1 MASEVSKQRPVDGV
15 RARHKASKTVII
27 TRWYMGS
34 EVWRQRQEGLY
45 EFEAQQGQQSK
56 FKASWDD
63 TGKRCLK
70 TKQTKSP
77 EVGGGDGRSI
87 GFGM

>member
-1 MASEVSKQRPVDGV
+1 
-15 RARHKASKTVII
+15 
-27 TRWYMGS
+27 MGS

-56 FKASWDD
+56 FKASWDY
-63 TGKRCLK
+63 TVNCCLK
-70 TKQTKSP
+70 TKQTKSPEVGGWTKQTKSP